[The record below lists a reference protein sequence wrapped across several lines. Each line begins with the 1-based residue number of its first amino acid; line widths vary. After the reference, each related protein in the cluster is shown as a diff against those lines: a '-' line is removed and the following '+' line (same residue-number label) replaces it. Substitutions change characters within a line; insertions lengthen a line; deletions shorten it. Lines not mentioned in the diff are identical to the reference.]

1 MFFILGNN
9 VFYIQVE
16 GEKHSFHVC
25 CHTIHMLKNFL
36 RRNFHTTKV
45 WSIFQNMWHNF
56 TMKREVNIHTE
67 FILLYF
73 TRHVSKHAFECQ
85 EWNSILR
92 EACNATKLL
101 KNWHTSYIHEDRQG
115 TYIKPTLSEQYSKA
129 STLFYISYPQGKCNF
144 LQFFTYTKSATNFQ
158 FFSFNL
164 FESKCIWYS
173 SCNFTFESG
182 LSWGHKEFIYREV
195 IPHQKSKSKD
205 YSYYYLTKSFP
216 SVNNQ
221 L

>member
-25 CHTIHMLKNFL
+25 RHTIHMLKNFL
-36 RRNFHTTKV
+36 RNFHTTKV

-56 TMKREVNIHTE
+56 AMKREVNILTE
-67 FILLYF
+67 FILLF
-73 TRHVSKHAFECQ
+73 CSRHVSKHTFECQ

-115 TYIKPTLSEQYSKA
+115 THIKPTLSEQYSKA
-129 STLFYISYPQGKCNF
+129 SALFIFPTLKANAIFCNFSHTQKVQRTFNFF
-144 LQFFTYTKSATNFQ
+144 LQFIWKQMYLVFQ
-158 FFSFNL
+158 LQFYFWKWPFLRS
-164 FESKCIWYS
+164 
-173 SCNFTFESG
+173 
-182 LSWGHKEFIYREV
+182 
-195 IPHQKSKSKD
+195 
-205 YSYYYLTKSFP
+205 
-216 SVNNQ
+216 
-221 L
+221 

>member
-25 CHTIHMLKNFL
+25 RHTIHMLKNFL
-36 RRNFHTTKV
+36 RNFHTTKV

-73 TRHVSKHAFECQ
+73 ARHVSKHTFECQ

-115 TYIKPTLSEQYSKA
+115 TNIKPTLSEQYSKA
-129 STLFYISYPQGKCNF
+129 STLFIFPTLKANAIFCNF
-144 LQFFTYTKSATNFQ
+144 SHTQKVQRTFNFFPS
-158 FFSFNL
+158 
-164 FESKCIWYS
+164 
-173 SCNFTFESG
+173 
-182 LSWGHKEFIYREV
+182 IYLKANVFGIPVAILLLKVAFPEV
-195 IPHQKSKSKD
+195 IKN
-205 YSYYYLTKSFP
+205 L
-216 SVNNQ
+216 
-221 L
+221 